1 MKVAALKA
9 FEAFKTIFGEK
20 DAEIVFEYFEDKI
33 NEKQV
38 DDRLKDFKEIF
49 ATKEDIAKLET
60 KLAENKSEMIK
71 WMFIFWATQLL
82 AMFAFLKFFINDK

>member
-1 MKVAALKA
+1 MKITALKA
-9 FEAFKTIFGEK
+9 YDVFKTTFGEK
-20 DAEIVFEYFEDKI
+20 DAEVVFEYFEDKI

-49 ATKEDIAKLET
+49 ATKEDISKLEI
-60 KLAENKSEMIK
+60 KLADNKSEMLK

-82 AMFAFLKFFINDK
+82 AMFAFLKFFIK